1 MFCPSP
7 VFHDIADS
15 SEWPP
20 QAQEI
25 ALLVSQPLPEY
36 ISAGPWPF
44 VSPIATHLLD
54 ELRQDTSYQEA
65 LKHSDQFV
73 SRVHEVFDLVL
84 STVAALRE
92 LESLEDCG
100 RPRPTVTLWSSL
112 FKGIGMA
119 CSPDSCYLFVYSHTL
134 NYSIFLPHNRNEAS
148 FVLPRVSPR
157 SNQVAFDGVAT
168 VLISH
173 VVDES
178 GFSRSCS
185 SSNAM
190 DVDAPSDG
198 TRSQSDGTDGSSSH
212 NSMDLS
218 IDGTRSA
225 VDSEGDYADQDHEST
240 DETSQELSGPS
251 IDVPFDAHVLSGSGR
266 RSFVV
271 LPMVCVADADNI
283 RSLVTSVAYQRRVW
297 DIDEPV
303 VGFEI
308 SKFGTVARILL
319 AWVGTE
325 EDGDCLP
332 AVHIAC
338 ASTHSR
344 ATMGNFDLTDTR
356 STLSLAQIV
365 LGLDAHCQRIV
376 SKSKHR
382 PAIDAYHWRS
392 DYVDE
397 HEDQCDNGDLET
409 RIARWAKKIDM
420 RDEGGNNKVEID
432 LSTSPGLEMS
442 KLPSIIE
449 SPGKPTTTESRGRS
463 ATRGPTSQTGS
474 GSKTSRTGV
483 EQDSVKSQ
491 SLKDDKASQKSE
503 PKGRKSRSESAT
515 RTDRSSSR
523 LARTTSVAFD
533 GPVTPATWL
542 FERKAFP
549 IGLIKL
555 ADSAEDADE
564 INEKIDVYNKIVV
577 EFAWPSRAWSTVD
590 KMPPVDKA
598 VQKIQRVLFENY
610 STFVPNQK
618 PAKLD
623 PSHLAILSSRF
634 STILYASAGAYGRHA
649 ALSGLP
655 VNEAE
660 ARYDWDKML
669 LQFCVPDSD
678 CVVSPYVLF
687 ERELTF
693 PRNKAVDSVSDHDKL
708 PELQKDLAQ
717 KQLDLALG
725 YRHHCL
731 AVLSSPRFD
740 EAPAPVRS
748 QAGTALNQ
756 ALQFALQVESASV
769 KPSKMLDIL
778 GNHAASEPLR
788 GICDAIVVS
797 RIVDAFVDKNSPAS
811 QKFLKKQALV
821 QHTLTTQPKDKD
833 RSSDDLASRPSSQP
847 SRGTPVVRAKKTT
860 SRSRV
865 VAADNVDWQKHV
877 GDPFVNSCSPL
888 VLQDPTDS
896 GDRPRD
902 VDPEAITKDQLLLPV
917 LVVEYKRWNEDQAKS
932 LNQGRFYCVASV
944 TFLAVLGIEGHPVF
958 ALVTNG
964 VVGAVLLSWQ
974 SPQTKKIYVIE
985 RNVCTFDLSRPL
997 QAFHFATFLVRLR
1010 EQHVKL
1016 QALFEA
1022 KKTEFKAKV
1031 SAEQFE
1037 EWTMAAQDVLLRAQR
1052 AEAEAAAAS
1061 RAAAE
1066 AAASPSDA

>member
-25 ALLVSQPLPEY
+25 ALLLSQPLPEY
-36 ISAGPWPF
+36 ISTGPWPF
-44 VSPIATHLLD
+44 VSPIATHLSD
-54 ELRQDTSYQEA
+54 ELRKDTSYQEA
-65 LKHSDQFV
+65 LKPSDQFV

-92 LESLEDCG
+92 LESLQDCG
-100 RPRPTVTLWSSL
+100 RPRPTVTLWSPL

-119 CSPDSCYLFVYSHTL
+119 CSPDSCYL
-134 NYSIFLPHNRNEAS
+134 NEAS

-185 SSNAM
+185 PSNAM
-190 DVDAPSDG
+190 DVDARFGG
-198 TRSQSDGTDGSSSH
+198 TRSQSDGTARSSSH

-218 IDGTRSA
+218 IDGTRST
-225 VDSEGDYADQDHEST
+225 VDSEGDYADEDQEST

-266 RSFVV
+266 RSFAV
-271 LPMVCVADADNI
+271 LPMICVADADNI
-283 RSLVTSVAYQRRVW
+283 RSLLTSVAYQRRVW

-325 EDGDCLP
+325 MDGDCLP

-344 ATMGNFDLTDTR
+344 ATIGNFDLTDTR
-356 STLSLAQIV
+356 SALTLAQIV

-397 HEDQCDNGDLET
+397 HEDQDNGDLGT
-409 RIARWAKKIDM
+409 RVAHWARTIDA
-420 RDEGGNNKVEID
+420 RGEGGNNKVEID
-432 LSTSPGLEMS
+432 LSTPPTSEMT

-463 ATRGPTSQTGS
+463 ATRGPTSETGS

-491 SLKDDKASQKSE
+491 SLKDEKASQMSE
-503 PKGRKSRSESAT
+503 PKSRKSRSESAT

-555 ADSAEDADE
+555 PDSAEDADE

-577 EFAWPSRAWSTVD
+577 EFAWPSRVWSTVD
-590 KMPPVDKA
+590 RMPPVDKA

-610 STFVPNQK
+610 LTFAPNEK

-678 CVVSPYVLF
+678 RIVSPYVLF

-693 PRNKAVDSVSDHDKL
+693 PRNKAVESVSSHEES

-717 KQLDLALG
+717 KQVDLALG
-725 YRHHCL
+725 YRHHCT

-740 EAPAPVRS
+740 EAPAPVQS
-748 QAGTALNQ
+748 QAGVAWNQ
-756 ALQFALQVESASV
+756 ALQFSIQIQSLSV

-778 GNHAASEPLR
+778 SNHAASEPLR

-797 RIVDAFVDKNSPAS
+797 HIVDAFNDKRSPAT

-833 RSSDDLASRPSSQP
+833 KSSGELASRPSSQP
-847 SRGTPVVRAKKTT
+847 SRGTPVVRPKKTT

-877 GDPFVNSCSPL
+877 DDPFINSCSPL
-888 VLQDPTDS
+888 VLQDPTKS

-902 VDPEAITKDQLLLPV
+902 LDPEAVTKDQLLLPV

-985 RNVCTFDLSRPL
+985 RNVCTFDLSKPL
-997 QAFHFATFLVRLR
+997 QAFHFATFLIRLR
-1010 EQHVKL
+1010 EQHEKL

-1052 AEAEAAAAS
+1052 AEAEAAAAL

-1066 AAASPSDA
+1066 ASASPSDA

>member
-20 QAQEI
+20 QAQEV
-25 ALLVSQPLPEY
+25 ALLLSQPLPEY
-36 ISAGPWPF
+36 ISTGPWPS

-54 ELRQDTSYQEA
+54 ELRQDTPYQEA
-65 LKHSDQFV
+65 LKPSGQFV

-119 CSPDSCYLFVYSHTL
+119 CSPDSCYL
-134 NYSIFLPHNRNEAS
+134 NGAS
-148 FVLPRVSPR
+148 FVLPRVYPR
-157 SNQVAFDGVAT
+157 SSQVAFDGVAT

-185 SSNAM
+185 PSNAM

-198 TRSQSDGTDGSSSH
+198 TPSQSDGTDGSSSH

-218 IDGTRSA
+218 IDRTRST
-225 VDSEGDYADQDHEST
+225 VDSEGDYADEDQGST

-271 LPMVCVADADNI
+271 LPMICVADADNI

-303 VGFEI
+303 VGFEV

-325 EDGDCLP
+325 KDGDCLP

-338 ASTHSR
+338 ASTHSG

-392 DYVDE
+392 DYVDQ

-409 RIARWAKKIDM
+409 RIARWARTIDT
-420 RDEGGNNKVEID
+420 RGEGGNNKAEID

-483 EQDSVKSQ
+483 ERDSVKSQ
-491 SLKDDKASQKSE
+491 SLKDEKASQKSE
-503 PKGRKSRSESAT
+503 PKGRKTRSESAT

-523 LARTTSVAFD
+523 LARTASVAFD

-555 ADSAEDADE
+555 PDGAEDADE

-590 KMPPVDKA
+590 RMPPVDKA
-598 VQKIQRVLFENY
+598 VQKIQRVLFETY
-610 STFVPNQK
+610 LTFAPNQK

-693 PRNKAVDSVSDHDKL
+693 PRNKAVDFFLDGDNSAEMQKNLAETQTSLARAYHD
-708 PELQKDLAQ
+708 
-717 KQLDLALG
+717 
-725 YRHHCL
+725 HCL
-731 AVLSSPRFD
+731 TAQR
-740 EAPAPVRS
+740 PAHDYS
-748 QAGTALNQ
+748 LDAQNQADAASTQ
-756 ALQFALQVESASV
+756 ALQFFLQLKSVSV

-778 GNHAASEPLR
+778 RNHAASEPLR

-797 RIVDAFVDKNSPAS
+797 HIVDTLDGKNSPAT

-833 RSSDDLASRPSSQP
+833 RSSDELASQPPSQP
-847 SRGTPVVRAKKTT
+847 STGTPVVRAKKTT

-865 VAADNVDWQKHV
+865 GAADNVDWQKRV

-896 GDRPRD
+896 DDRPRD
-902 VDPEAITKDQLLLPV
+902 LDPEAITKDQLLLPV
-917 LVVEYKRWNEDQAKS
+917 LVVEYKRWNEDPAKS

-958 ALVTNG
+958 ALVTDG

-985 RNVCTFDLSRPL
+985 RNVCTFDLSKPL
-997 QAFHFATFLVRLR
+997 QAFHFATFLIRLR
-1010 EQHVKL
+1010 EQHEKL

-1037 EWTMAAQDVLLRAQR
+1037 EWTMAAQDVLLKAQR
-1052 AEAEAAAAS
+1052 AEAEATAGPGDAQSAANDIPADTS
-1061 RAAAE
+1061 TRA
-1066 AAASPSDA
+1066 

>member
-25 ALLVSQPLPEY
+25 ALLLSQPLPEY
-36 ISAGPWPF
+36 ISTGPWPF
-44 VSPIATHLLD
+44 VSPIATHLLG
-54 ELRQDTSYQEA
+54 ELRQDTPYQEA
-65 LKHSDQFV
+65 LKPSGQFV

-119 CSPDSCYLFVYSHTL
+119 CSPDSCYMV
-134 NYSIFLPHNRNEAS
+134 EVS
-148 FVLPRVSPR
+148 FVLPRAPPR
-157 SNQVAFDGVAT
+157 SNQIAFDGVAT

-185 SSNAM
+185 PSNAM

-198 TRSQSDGTDGSSSH
+198 TRSQSNSTDESTSH
-212 NSMDLS
+212 NSMDLCM
-218 IDGTRSA
+218 DGSRST
-225 VDSEGDYADQDHEST
+225 VGSEGDYADEDQEST

-271 LPMVCVADADNI
+271 LPMICVADTDNI
-283 RSLVTSVAYQRRVW
+283 RSLVTSVAYQRRIW

-303 VGFEI
+303 VGFEV

-325 EDGDCLP
+325 MDGDCLP

-338 ASTHSR
+338 ASTHSG

-397 HEDQCDNGDLET
+397 HEDQCDNGDLGT
-409 RIARWAKKIDM
+409 WVAHWARTIDA
-420 RDEGGNNKVEID
+420 RGEGGNNKAEID
-432 LSTSPGLEMS
+432 LSISPGLEMS
-442 KLPSIIE
+442 TLPSIVE

-463 ATRGPTSQTGS
+463 ATRGPTSETGS
-474 GSKTSRTGV
+474 GSKTSRTGI

-491 SLKDDKASQKSE
+491 SLKDEKASQKSE
-503 PKGRKSRSESAT
+503 PTGRKSRSESAT

-542 FERKAFP
+542 FEREAFP

-555 ADSAEDADE
+555 PDGAEDADE
-564 INEKIDVYNKIVV
+564 INEKIDKYNKIVV
-577 EFAWPSRAWSTVD
+577 EFAWPSRAWSTLD
-590 KMPPVDKA
+590 RMPLVDKA
-598 VQKIQRVLFENY
+598 VQKIKRVLFENY
-610 STFVPNQK
+610 LTFALNQK
-618 PAKLD
+618 PTKLD
-623 PSHLAILSSRF
+623 LLHLAILSSRF
-634 STILYASAGAYGRHA
+634 STILYASAGAYGCQA

-678 CVVSPYVLF
+678 CIVSPYVLF

-693 PRNKAVDSVSDHDKL
+693 PRNKAVDFFLGGDIS
-708 PELQKDLAQ
+708 PEMQKDLAETQ
-717 KQLDLALG
+717 TNFAEAYHD
-725 YRHHCL
+725 HCL
-731 AVLSSPRFD
+731 AVQKLARDYSP
-740 EAPAPVRS
+740 AVRYQAGAASS
-748 QAGTALNQ
+748 QALEFS
-756 ALQFALQVESASV
+756 LQIKSISV

-778 GNHAASEPLR
+778 RDHAASEPLR

-797 RIVDAFVDKNSPAS
+797 SIVDAFDHKNSSAT
-811 QKFLKKQALV
+811 QTFRKKQALV
-821 QHTLTTQPKDKD
+821 QHTLTTQLKDQD
-833 RSSDDLASRPSSQP
+833 TSSDELAYQPPSQLSM
-847 SRGTPVVRAKKTT
+847 RTPAVRVKRTA
-860 SRSRV
+860 SRSRAQ
-865 VAADNVDWQKHV
+865 AADNIDWQKHV
-877 GDPFVNSCSPL
+877 ADPFINSCSPL
-888 VLQDPTDS
+888 VLQDPTKS

-902 VDPEAITKDQLLLPV
+902 LDPEVITKDQLLLPV
-917 LVVEYKRWNEDQAKS
+917 LVVAYKRWNDGQVKS

-974 SPQTKKIYVIE
+974 SPQTKASPLFNVIATGS
-985 RNVCTFDLSRPL
+985 NLSCFVIAENICHRTECLHVRPL
-997 QAFHFATFLVRLR
+997 QASPSIPLCNIPHP
-1010 EQHVKL
+1010 
-1016 QALFEA
+1016 
-1022 KKTEFKAKV
+1022 
-1031 SAEQFE
+1031 
-1037 EWTMAAQDVLLRAQR
+1037 
-1052 AEAEAAAAS
+1052 AS
-1061 RAAAE
+1061 RAAREVAG
-1066 AAASPSDA
+1066 PL

>member
-7 VFHDIADS
+7 VLHDIADS

-20 QAQEI
+20 QVQEI
-25 ALLVSQPLPEY
+25 ALLLSQPLPEY
-36 ISAGPWPF
+36 TSTGPWPF

-54 ELRQDTSYQEA
+54 ELRQDTPYQKA
-65 LKHSDQFV
+65 LKPSGQFV

-100 RPRPTVTLWSSL
+100 RPRPTVTLWFSL
-112 FKGIGMA
+112 FKAIGMV
-119 CSPDSCYLFVYSHTL
+119 CSPESCYL
-134 NYSIFLPHNRNEAS
+134 NGAS
-148 FVLPRVSPR
+148 FVLPRVSPQ

-198 TRSQSDGTDGSSSH
+198 TRSQNDGTDRSSSH

-218 IDGTRSA
+218 IDGTRST
-225 VDSEGDYADQDHEST
+225 VDSSGDYADKDQEST
-240 DETSQELSGPS
+240 DETSQEFSGPS

-271 LPMVCVADADNI
+271 LPMICVADADNI

-319 AWVGTE
+319 SWVGTE
-325 EDGDCLP
+325 MDSDCLP

-338 ASTHSR
+338 ASTHSG
-344 ATMGNFDLTDTR
+344 ATIGNFDLTDTR
-356 STLSLAQIV
+356 STLSLAQLV

-376 SKSKHR
+376 SKLKHR

-397 HEDQCDNGDLET
+397 HEDQCDNGDLGT
-409 RIARWAKKIDM
+409 RVAHWARTIDA
-420 RDEGGNNKVEID
+420 RGEGGNNEVKID
-432 LSTSPGLEMS
+432 LSTPPTSEMNT
-442 KLPSIIE
+442 LPSIIE

-483 EQDSVKSQ
+483 EQDRVKSQ
-491 SLKDDKASQKSE
+491 SLKDDKASQMSE
-503 PKGRKSRSESAT
+503 PKSRKSRSESAT

-542 FERKAFP
+542 FERKAFS
-549 IGLIKL
+549 IGLIKVP
-555 ADSAEDADE
+555 DGAEDADE
-564 INEKIDVYNKIVV
+564 INQKIDVYNKVVV
-577 EFAWPSRAWSTVD
+577 EFAWPSRAWSTLD
-590 KMPPVDKA
+590 RMPPVDEA

-610 STFVPNQK
+610 LTFAPNQK

-649 ALSGLP
+649 TLSGLP

-669 LQFCVPDSD
+669 LQFCIPDSD
-678 CVVSPYVLF
+678 RIVSPYVLF

-693 PRNKAVDSVSDHDKL
+693 PRNKAVDSISNHDKS
-708 PELQKDLAQ
+708 PELQRDLAQ
-717 KQLDLALG
+717 KQVDLALG

-731 AVLSSPRFD
+731 TVLSLPRFD
-740 EAPAPVRS
+740 EAPALVQS
-748 QAGTALNQ
+748 QADAASSQ
-756 ALQFALQVESASV
+756 ALQFFLQLKSVSV
-769 KPSKMLDIL
+769 KPDKMLDTL
-778 GNHAASEPLR
+778 RNHATSEPLR
-788 GICDAIVVS
+788 GICDAIVVGH
-797 RIVDAFVDKNSPAS
+797 IKDAFDDKDSPAT
-811 QKFLKKQALV
+811 QRFLKKQALV
-821 QHTLTTQPKDKD
+821 QHTLTTQLKDKD
-833 RSSDDLASRPSSQP
+833 KSSDELASQPPSQS
-847 SRGTPVVRAKKTT
+847 STGTPAVRPKRTA
-860 SRSRV
+860 SRSRAQ
-865 VAADNVDWQKHV
+865 AADNIDWQKHV
-877 GDPFVNSCSPL
+877 GDPFINSCSPL
-888 VLQDPTDS
+888 VLQDPTKS
-896 GDRPRD
+896 SDRPRD

-974 SPQTKKIYVIE
+974 SPQSKKIYVIE

-997 QAFHFATFLVRLR
+997 QAFHFATFLIRLR
-1010 EQHVKL
+1010 DQHEKL

-1037 EWTMAAQDVLLRAQR
+1037 KWTMAAQDVLLRAQR
-1052 AEAEAAAAS
+1052 AEAEAAAAL
-1061 RAAAE
+1061 RATAE
-1066 AAASPSDA
+1066 ASASPSDA